1 MGSRT
6 SLFLIN
12 RKTYILI
19 KSKAWEMEVST
30 FQGPLPKITVQVG
43 KGAALITETYGRK
56 VSALKAAWSDLGPT
70 GPAKLTE
77 KFRFTLNLILIPRKP
92 NTLLS
97 LLFTPF
103 ILNLFI
109 SRGTVLMVHTLRKC
123 FCKKINWMS
132 ILIEEKLS
140 LEKISR
146 ESFTSKQGPTKLI
159 FVIWRSLRV
168 LVPSH
173 FI

>member
-140 LEKISR
+140 LDKNLKRKFYIKAR
-146 ESFTSKQGPTKLI
+146 TNK
-159 FVIWRSLRV
+159 SLF
-168 LVPSH
+168 S
-173 FI
+173 

>member
-30 FQGPLPKITVQVG
+30 FQGPLPKITAQVG

-140 LEKISR
+140 LDKNLKRKFYIKAR
-146 ESFTSKQGPTKLI
+146 TNK
-159 FVIWRSLRV
+159 SLF
-168 LVPSH
+168 S
-173 FI
+173 